1 MADIE
6 FEEIVGEIEDRGTQ
20 QHERMEEGRLD
31 ADPER
36 LRRLI
41 RDEQARAI
49 RLAHR
54 LMA

>member
-1 MADIE
+1 MPDIE
-6 FEEIVGEIEDRGTQ
+6 FEEIVGEIEEKGMR
-20 QHERMEEGRLD
+20 QHEQMEEGRLD